1 MAQTSQQ
8 KSPAMKMPKGPM
20 RGRGMPVPKGAIK
33 KGTLSR
39 LLKLVFKYYKPHRK
53 LFKLCA
59 VYLFTFWY
67 IYGII

>member
-8 KSPAMKMPKGPM
+8 KSPVMKMPKGPM

-39 LLKLVFKYYKPHRK
+39 LLKLVFKYYKPQ
-53 LFKLCA
+53 LIFVLICI
-59 VYLFTFWY
+59 L
-67 IYGII
+67 